1 VNVTQ
6 ITLSNHAAVV
16 AGATSDIGRAVCSS
30 LAAAG
35 ARLCLL
41 GRDRDALDL
50 LAKELHEVTDEVFVY
65 PIDLTVDACVTALA
79 TQLAR
84 DVGGVDVLVLSA
96 GVFEM
101 GSHAD
106 AAIAALDH
114 QYQTNVRGPYL
125 LTQALLPLLCSR
137 RGQIVFVNST
147 VGLEARASVG
157 QYASTQHALRA
168 IADALRAEINGNGV
182 RVLTLYLGRTATA
195 RQARI
200 FEREGRAYAP
210 ELLIQPDDV
219 AEMVL
224 AALRLPRTAEVT
236 EIRMRPLVKSY

>member
-1 VNVTQ
+1 LTQ
-6 ITLSNHAAVV
+6 VSLTRRVAVV
-16 AGATSDIGRAVCSS
+16 SGANSGVGRAICLG

-35 ARLCLL
+35 VQVCLL
-41 GRDRDALDL
+41 GRDSSTLEL
-50 LAKELHEVTDEVFVY
+50 LAQSMRSVTERVLVY
-65 PIDLTVDACVTALA
+65 PIDLTIDDSVTGLAAPLSRDAGRL
-79 TQLAR
+79 
-84 DVGGVDVLVLSA
+84 DVLVHSA

-101 GSHAD
+101 GPLGAAD
-106 AAIAALDH
+106 VADLDS
-114 QYQTNVRGPYL
+114 QYRTNVRGPYL
-125 LTQALLPLLCSR
+125 LTQTLLPLLRAS

-147 VGLEARASVG
+147 VGLNARAGLG

-168 IADALRAEINGNGV
+168 IADALRAEVNSDGV
-182 RVLTLYLGRTATA
+182 RVLTVYLGRTATA

-200 FEREGRAYAP
+200 FSLEGRPYAP
-210 ELLIQPDDV
+210 ELLVQPDDV

>member
-1 VNVTQ
+1 MTQ
-6 ITLSNHAAVV
+6 IPLSGQIAVV
-16 AGATSDIGRAVCSS
+16 AGATSDVGRTVCLS

-35 ARLCLL
+35 AGLCLL
-41 GRDRDALDL
+41 GRDPRTLED
-50 LAKELHEVTDEVFVY
+50 LAKIVRSLTDKVLACPV
-65 PIDLTVDACVTALA
+65 DLTSDISVAEAA
-79 TQLAR
+79 AR
-84 DVGGVDVLVLSA
+84 VGREAGRVDVLVHSA

-101 GSHAD
+101 APHEN
-106 AAIAALDH
+106 AALADLDR

-125 LTQALLPLLCSR
+125 LTQALLPRLRAC

-147 VGLEARASVG
+147 VGLEARAGVG

-168 IADALRAEINGNGV
+168 IADTLRAEVNSDGV
-182 RVLTLYLGRTATA
+182 RVLSVYLGRTATA

-200 FEREGRAYAP
+200 FRLEGRPYAP

-219 AEMVL
+219 AEIVV

>member
-1 VNVTQ
+1 MTQ
-6 ITLSNHAAVV
+6 VPLSQHAVVV
-16 AGATSDIGRAVCSS
+16 AGATSDVGRAICLS

-35 ARLCLL
+35 AQLCLL
-41 GRDRDALDL
+41 GRNASTLEE
-50 LAKELHEVTDEVFVY
+50 LAKTVHGMTDKVLVY
-65 PIDLTVDACVTALA
+65 SVDLTSDSSVTEAAVRLG
-79 TQLAR
+79 R
-84 DVGGVDVLVLSA
+84 DLGRVDVLVHSA

-101 GSHAD
+101 APHESAPVGD
-106 AAIAALDH
+106 LDR
-114 QYQTNVRGPYL
+114 QYRTNVRGPYL
-125 LTQALLPLLCSR
+125 LTQALLPLLRAC

-147 VGLEARASVG
+147 VGLEARAGAG

-168 IADALRAEINGNGV
+168 IADALRAEVNPDGV
-182 RVLTLYLGRTATA
+182 RVLSVYLGRTATA

-200 FEREGRAYAP
+200 FRLEGRPYAP

-219 AEMVL
+219 AGIVV